1 MRTSNPHVDLLA
13 KAFKENNVDSID
25 ILYQDGTT
33 SQTHHYRK
41 QWNEKNLYQSFY
53 FWRLFPETILLIS
66 IYVALQIILAD
77 RNRQIRDIIFNYK

>member
-1 MRTSNPHVDLLA
+1 MRSINKRIDLLA

-25 ILYQDGTT
+25 ILYQDGGI
-33 SQTHHYRK
+33 
-41 QWNEKNLYQSFY
+41 KN
-53 FWRLFPETILLIS
+53 IS